1 MNDSLK
7 PSLRRAM
14 MRYTENNRTTGEP
27 RKNDTYPAKPNKP
40 KRAYKKETV
49 TPKTVKA
56 ILNFYKPKP

>member
-1 MNDSLK
+1 
-7 PSLRRAM
+7 

-27 RKNDTYPAKPNKP
+27 RKNDIYPAKPNKP
-40 KRAYKKETV
+40 KRTYKKETV